1 MSVAGPGSTGE
12 HRKIKLHKKNQK
24 LKKTLDPGSIR
35 HMSIHR
41 LKRPELNRV
50 TGASRRGKLK

>member
-1 MSVAGPGSTGE
+1 MLALEAQVSTE
-12 HRKIKLHKKNQK
+12 KLLHKKNQK

-50 TGASRRGKLK
+50 TGASRRGKVK